1 METKKLINREKMT
14 NATFKRLLRYA
25 DANDIF
31 ELVALA
37 KAEGA
42 RLGRSDVD
50 KKTKATQYFIDKYND
65 EVMTKRELI
74 KEEKKKEK
82 EIKKVKA
89 VTTEIKDNILTAYN
103 QIKKAF
109 EDKKNI
115 QIMVLDGDNVIRNLN
130 YDFKNDNRSL
140 FNMWAKIK
148 FDLIPDTSQ
157 SIFDVYPNSRM
168 FLVEGKTLLKT
179 KSIQTA
185 FFEGKLNCVMMPIIK
200 FIENKIEDSKTKKTI
215 QNYQSL
221 LKKAILL
228 ETKYHNIGVNNE
240 ALIEISNTLQ
250 LDLIVNLPFQKEYMK
265 ASSNKKALRT
275 FNYINTR
282 INHVEFDELTHNGEE
297 KIVSLEEMKK
307 IKIQLDKN
315 DVFNTYKKSN
325 LNICEINTAT
335 TKYKLDNKY
344 QETILE
350 FEIETDLINSKICDI
365 HNKDVSEFI
374 RQGVHFN
381 ETIDVNTKEENYYHI
396 DMKQAYL
403 KYRMCKYY
411 KGFLKS
417 PTDLRETNK
426 IVDVGYY
433 QIKNLKLNGR
443 IQKWNKV
450 LNCYNDNIYPSPELE
465 MLLNEGCTF
474 DIIAGSWGSNIDL
487 PLDEYKYE
495 DIIKLKDE
503 NDIRYYCKYI
513 GSMFCQNLTKSFYMK
528 SNNDFIN
535 HLQNEIDA
543 DFSVFNDEVK
553 VSYNKQSNYH
563 LSHICGFIT
572 SYMRLNMLEQLFE
585 FEPEDICKIVVDG
598 IFHTKKDVNLKN
610 CFRVEEKEMTMNIA
624 GDSYISNN
632 KLTQKFN
639 VGKFKE
645 HNLIEVHRGVGGG
658 GKTHNNLIDI
668 GNVGLQYF
676 APSWKLARNKEKEY
690 GIRCNTTAKIT
701 TTDPNVWGFIKKTT
715 KVLLVDE
722 CSMLSNEEKE
732 IIIKNFEGCKILFC
746 GDMGYQLPN
755 FTGTPF
761 NINNMKVID
770 YETNYRVKCDKL
782 AVILKEI
789 RRLIKGGINP
799 RDYVLSNFKIVTEM
813 NYNYLEDM
821 ILCST
826 HINKDKY
833 TEQYKHLNKYYIT
846 KSDRIYGRGEIYYE
860 KPNTTDCEIRH
871 AYTIHSIQG
880 ETAKGQIFIEMAKMY
895 NPQMIYTAISRS
907 QYHNQINIIL

>member
-1 METKKLINREKMT
+1 MKNLLNRENMT
-14 NATFKRLLRYA
+14 NTTFKRILRYA
-25 DANDIF
+25 DANNIY
-31 ELVALA
+31 ELIALA

-42 RLGRSDVD
+42 RLGRKEED
-50 KKTKATQYFIDKYND
+50 KKVNATQYYIDKYNN
-65 EVMTKRELI
+65 EIIAERERI

-82 EIKKVKA
+82 EIEKIKL
-89 VTTEIKDNILTAYN
+89 VTTEIKENILTAYDK
-103 QIKKAF
+103 IKKAF
-109 EDKKNI
+109 ENKKNI

-130 YDFKNDNRSL
+130 YNFKNDKRTL
-140 FNMWAKIK
+140 FDMWAKIK

-157 SIFDVYPNSRM
+157 SIFDIYPNARM

-200 FIENKIEDSKTKKTI
+200 FIEDKIDDSKTKKTI

-221 LKKAILL
+221 LKKALLL
-228 ETKYHNIGVNNE
+228 ESKYHNIGVNNE

-265 ASSNKKALRT
+265 ATSNKKALRT
-275 FNYINTR
+275 FNFINTR

-297 KIVSLEEMKK
+297 KIVTLEQLKK
-307 IKIQLDKN
+307 LKIEFDKN
-315 DVFNTYKKSN
+315 DIFNTYKKSN
-325 LNICEINTAT
+325 LNICEINTSSI
-335 TKYKLDNKY
+335 KYKLDNKY
-344 QETILE
+344 QETILQ

-365 HNKDVSEFI
+365 HNEEVSKFI

-381 ETIDVNTKEENYYHI
+381 ETIDVNTEIEDYFHI
-396 DMKQAYL
+396 DMKRAYL
-403 KYRMCKYY
+403 NYRMCKYY
-411 KGFLKS
+411 KGVLKN

-426 IVDVGYY
+426 IVDIGYY
-433 QIKNLKLNGR
+433 QIKNLKLTGR
-443 IQKWNKV
+443 VEKWNKI
-450 LNCYNDNIYPSPELE
+450 LNCYNDNVWPSSDLE
-465 MLLNEGCTF
+465 MLLKEGCSF
-474 DIIAGSWGSNIDL
+474 DIVAGSWGSSFDL
-487 PLDEYKYE
+487 PLDKYE
-495 DIIKLKDE
+495 DIINLKDE
-503 NDIRYYCKYI
+503 NDIRYYCKYV

-528 SNNDFIN
+528 ANNEFIN

-553 VSYNKQSNYH
+553 VTYNKQTNYH

-598 IFHTKKDVNLKN
+598 IYHTKKDVELKN
-610 CFRVEEKEMTMNIA
+610 CFRVEEKIMTMNIA

-632 KLTQKFN
+632 KLTQTFN

-701 TTDPNVWGFIKKTT
+701 STDPNVWGIIKKTT

-789 RRLIKGGINP
+789 RRMIKLGINP
-799 RDYVLSNFKIVTEM
+799 REYVLSNFKIVTEM

-846 KSDRIYGRGEIYYE
+846 KSDRIYGKGEIYYE
-860 KPNTTDCEIRH
+860 KPNTNDCEIRH

-880 ETAKGQIFIEMAKMY
+880 ETAKGQIFIEMTKMY
-895 NPQMIYTAISRS
+895 NPQMIYTAISRA

>member
-1 METKKLINREKMT
+1 MEKLLNLQTLSKTTQKKIRDAVGVLYGITKINIKDLIK
-14 NATFKRLLRYA
+14 
-25 DANDIF
+25 
-31 ELVALA
+31 LA
-37 KAEGA
+37 KGD
-42 RLGRSDVD
+42 GVD
-50 KKTKATQYFIDKYND
+50 IGKRKDTQIKRAYEYFGEIEN
-65 EVMTKRELI
+65 MRI
-74 KEEKKKEK
+74 EEENNK
-82 EIKKVKA
+82 KKVKA
-89 VTTEIKDNILTAYN
+89 VTTEIKENILTAYN
-103 QIKKAF
+103 KIKKAF
-109 EDKKNI
+109 ENKKNI

-140 FNMWAKIK
+140 FDMWAKIK

-157 SIFDVYPNSRM
+157 SIFDIYPNAKM
-168 FLVEGKTLLKT
+168 FLIEGKKLLTT
-179 KSIQTA
+179 KSVQTA
-185 FFEGKLNCVMMPIIK
+185 FFEGKINCVMMPIIK
-200 FIENKIEDSKTKKTI
+200 FIEDKIDDSKTKKTI

-221 LKKAILL
+221 LKKALLL
-228 ETKYHNIGVNNE
+228 ESKYHNIGVNND

-250 LDLIVNLPFQKEYMK
+250 IDLIVNLPFQKEYMK

-275 FNYINTR
+275 FNFINTR

-297 KIVSLEEMKK
+297 KIVTLEQLKK
-307 IKIQLDKN
+307 LKIQLDKN

-325 LNICEINTAT
+325 LNICEINTSSI
-335 TKYKLDNKY
+335 KYKLDNKY
-344 QETILE
+344 QETILK

-381 ETIDVNTKEENYYHI
+381 ETIDVNIKEENYFHI
-396 DMKQAYL
+396 DMKRAYL
-403 KYRMCKYY
+403 NYRMCKYY
-411 KGFLKS
+411 KGFLKN

-433 QIKNLKLNGR
+433 QIKNLKLTGR
-443 IQKWNKV
+443 VEKWNKI
-450 LNCYNDNIYPSPELE
+450 LNCYNDNVWPSSDLE
-465 MLLNEGCTF
+465 MLIKEGCSF
-474 DIIAGSWGSNIDL
+474 DIVAGSWGANIDL
-487 PLDEYKYE
+487 PLDKYE
-495 DIIKLKDE
+495 DIINLKDE

-513 GSMFCQNLTKSFYMK
+513 GSMFCKNLTKSFYMK
-528 SNNDFIN
+528 ANNDFIN

-543 DFSVFNDEVK
+543 DFSVFNDELK

-598 IFHTKKDVNLKN
+598 IYHTKKDVELKN

-632 KLTQKFN
+632 KLTQTFN

-701 TTDPNVWGFIKKTT
+701 SSDPNVWGIIKKTT

-789 RRLIKGGINP
+789 RRMIKLGINP
-799 RDYVLSNFKIVTEM
+799 REYVLSNFKIVTEM

-860 KPNTTDCEIRH
+860 KPNTNDCEIRH

-880 ETAKGQIFIEMAKMY
+880 ETAKGQIFIEMSKMY
-895 NPQMIYTAISRS
+895 NPQMIYTAISRA

>member
-1 METKKLINREKMT
+1 MERTLNLQTLSKPTQKKIRDAVGVVYGITKITIKDLIK
-14 NATFKRLLRYA
+14 
-25 DANDIF
+25 
-31 ELVALA
+31 LA
-37 KAEGA
+37 KNDGV
-42 RLGRSDVD
+42 DVG
-50 KKTKATQYFIDKYND
+50 KRKETQIKRTYEYFG
-65 EVMTKRELI
+65 
-74 KEEKKKEK
+74 
-82 EIKKVKA
+82 EIENMRIEDVNKKVKNINKVKS

-109 EDKKNI
+109 ENKKNI
-115 QIMVLDGDNVIRNLN
+115 QIMVLENDNVIRNLN
-130 YDFKNDNRSL
+130 YNFKNDNRSL
-140 FNMWAKIK
+140 NNMWSKIK
-148 FDLIPDTSQ
+148 YDLLPDTSQ
-157 SIFDVYPNSRM
+157 SIFDVYPNAKM

-179 KSIQTA
+179 KSVQTA
-185 FFEGKLNCVMMPIIK
+185 FFEGKINCVMMPIIK
-200 FIENKIEDSKTKKTI
+200 FIEDKIDDSKTKKTI
-215 QNYQSL
+215 DNYKSL

-228 ETKYHNIGVNNE
+228 ESKFHNIGVNND

-250 LDLIVNLPFQKEYMK
+250 IDVIVNLPFQKEYMK
-265 ASSNKKALRT
+265 AKSNKKALRT
-275 FNYINTR
+275 FNFINTR

-297 KIVSLEEMKK
+297 KIVSLEQLKK
-307 IKIQLDKN
+307 LQINFDKN

-344 QETILE
+344 QETILK
-350 FEIETDLINSKICDI
+350 FEIDTDLINSKICDI
-365 HNKDVSEFI
+365 HNAEVSKFI

-381 ETIDVNTKEENYYHI
+381 ETIDVNINVEEYNHI
-396 DMKQAYL
+396 DMKRAYL
-403 KYRMCKYY
+403 NYRMCKYY
-411 KGFLKS
+411 KGFLKNV
-417 PTDLRETNK
+417 TDFRATNK
-426 IVDVGYY
+426 IIDVGYY
-433 QIKNLKLNGR
+433 QIQNLKLTGR
-443 IQKWNKV
+443 IEKWNKI
-450 LNCYNDNIYPSPELE
+450 LNCYNDNVYPSIELE
-465 MLLNEGCTF
+465 MLINEGCSF
-474 DIIAGSWGSNIDL
+474 DIVAGCWGSNIDL
-487 PLDEYKYE
+487 PLDQYE
-495 DIIKLKDE
+495 DIINLKDE
-503 NDIRYYCKYI
+503 NDIRYYCKYV
-513 GSMFCQNLTKSFYMK
+513 GSMFCENLTKSFYMK

-543 DFSVFNDEVK
+543 DFSVFNDELK
-553 VSYNKQSNYH
+553 VTYNKQSNYH

-585 FEPEDICKIVVDG
+585 FEPNDICKIVVDG
-598 IFHTKKDVNLKN
+598 IYHTKKDVELKN
-610 CFRVEEKEMTMNIA
+610 CFRVEEKEMTLNIA
-624 GDSYISNN
+624 GESYFSNN
-632 KLTQKFN
+632 QITQL
-639 VGKFKE
+639 FKYGNFKV

-701 TTDPNVWGFIKKTT
+701 STDPNVWGIIKKTT
-715 KVLLVDE
+715 NVLLVDE

-782 AVILKEI
+782 AIILKEV
-789 RRLIKGGINP
+789 RRMIKGGINP
-799 RDYVLSNFKIVTEM
+799 REYVVSQFKIVNEM

-860 KPNTTDCEIRH
+860 KPNTEDCEIRH

-895 NPQMIYTAISRS
+895 NPQMIYTAISRA